1 MPKSEV
7 QFQRG
12 MSLSDF
18 LAQYGTVAQ
27 CERALFAWRW
37 PHGFVCPQCGYEG
50 HCVLGR
56 GLYQCHRCRRQT
68 SVTAG
73 TLFAGTKL
81 PLTEWLL
88 AIYLLTQSKNG
99 ISAMYLAR
107 QLGVCYNSAWLMKH
121 KLMQAMLEREQ
132 GRKLTGIVQMD
143 DAYSGGRRRGYKRRR
158 GTRGKTPVV
167 AAVATDPVSGKPLV
181 MRMDRVKGFR
191 SREIGRWSRRHLA
204 PGCDVRSDALVCFRA
219 VERAG
224 CAHTPLNT
232 NGAAGRR
239 NRKYL
244 IRVDTMLG
252 NVKNAMHGIYHAIRA
267 KHLPR
272 YLAEFAYRFN
282 RRFDLAGMVDRFG
295 AAAALT
301 PPMPYRWFVKLA
313 EAHW

>member
-1 MPKSEV
+1 MPKNEV

-18 LAQYGTVAQ
+18 LAQYGPEAQ
-27 CERALFAWRW
+27 CEQALFAWRW
-37 PHGFVCPQCGYEG
+37 PHGFVCPECGYEG

-81 PLTEWLL
+81 PLTKWLL

-99 ISAMYLAR
+99 ISAMDLAR

-143 DAYSGGRRRGYKRRR
+143 DAYWGGRRRGYKRGR
-158 GTRGKTPVV
+158 GTRGKTPFV
-167 AAVATDPVSGKPLV
+167 AAVATDPVSGKPLA
-181 MRMDRVKGFR
+181 MRLDRVKGFR

-204 PGCDVRSDALVCFRA
+204 PGSDVRSDALACFRA

-232 NGAAGRR
+232 SGAAGRR

-244 IRVDTMLG
+244 TWVDTMLG
-252 NVKNAMHGIYHAIRA
+252 NVKNAMHGTYHAIRA

-282 RRFDLAGMVDRFG
+282 RRFDLAGMVARLG
-295 AAAALT
+295 TAAATT
-301 PPMPYRWFVKLA
+301 PPMPYRFVKLA